1 MTVTTITSEGS
12 VPLPDEVRDALGL
25 KPGSEVTVEHRD
37 GYALIRPRPENASEI
52 RRRDPEEFR
61 RRLESVRGTANFDG
75 MTTDEY
81 LDMIRDRKA

>member
-37 GYALIRPRPENASEI
+37 GCAIIRPRPDRAEI
-52 RRRDPEEFR
+52 RRRI
-61 RRLESVRGTANFDG
+61 ESISGTLKDS
-75 MTTDEY
+75 MTTDEIME
-81 LDMIRDRKA
+81 LLRGD